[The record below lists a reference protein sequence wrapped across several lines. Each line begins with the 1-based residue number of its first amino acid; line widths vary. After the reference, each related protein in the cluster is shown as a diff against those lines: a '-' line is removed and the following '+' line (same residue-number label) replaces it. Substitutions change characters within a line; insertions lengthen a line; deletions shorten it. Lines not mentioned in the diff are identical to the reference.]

1 MWGDLFK
8 NTKLAT
14 MKYKPSLFT
23 LNEHL
28 QLIVFCLMPLF
39 EFLFKDKIKYSRQI
53 YELKDGGELALD
65 WLVNSSSDSQE
76 SKRDLVVCIPG
87 LSGDS
92 GELYCT

>member
-1 MWGDLFK
+1 MWSDLFK
-8 NTKLAT
+8 NTKLAS

-39 EFLFKDKIKYSRQI
+39 ERLFKDKVRYSRQI
-53 YELKDGGELALD
+53 YGLKDGGELALD
-65 WLVNSSSDSQE
+65 WMVHSADSE
-76 SKRDLVVCIPG
+76 KTIRNMVVCIPG